1 MHRTAMENEPGG
13 GGWGDDLRRARA
25 RKRVDLEQAFHET
38 RISPVYLDLL
48 ERNAPM
54 TAFPAPV
61 YARAFLREYA
71 AYLGLDSDALVERF
85 EAAGPA
91 PDPSLLPYETDAE
104 HERRPRLARM
114 WPARPTFQ

>member
-1 MHRTAMENEPGG
+1 MMNEQGQP
-13 GGWGDDLRRARA
+13 GWGGVLRQARA

-48 ERNAPM
+48 ERDAPV

-71 AYLGLDSDALVERF
+71 QYLGVDSGPLLERF

-91 PDPSLLPYETDAE
+91 PDPSMLPYQPESE
-104 HERRPRLARM
+104 RERRPRLSRM
-114 WPARPTFQ
+114 WPTRPTFQ